1 MKALASNLSVEQS
14 PENLSKLS
22 SKPSSNKGFTLI
34 ESIFTIAIIA
44 IAMTGLIA
52 VWSKSVARSADPYW
66 QTQVAA
72 LGKIYLAQ
80 VSQQDFAKLQD
91 YVSSTN
97 LQPKS
102 LIEHF
107 SQFNVQLSLVNAG
120 ADFNLADKALKKVS
134 IIIKGPAGS
143 EQQFVTYRGD
153 Y

>member
-1 MKALASNLSVEQS
+1 MKALASNVWLKR
-14 PENLSKLS
+14 PTKHLNT
-22 SKPSSNKGFTLI
+22 PSSNQGFTLI

-52 VWSKSVARSADPYW
+52 MWSKSVVRSADPYW

-80 VSQQDFAKLQD
+80 VAQQDFATLQD
-91 YVSSTN
+91 FVDSTN
-97 LQPKS
+97 QKPQS
-102 LIEHF
+102 SISQYAQF
-107 SQFNVQLSLVNAG
+107 SVKLSLNNAG

-134 IIIKGPAGS
+134 ILIKGPAGS

-153 Y
+153 F

>member
-1 MKALASNLSVEQS
+1 MKALASNLSLEGSSIPQ
-14 PENLSKLS
+14 SKLCA
-22 SKPSSNKGFTLI
+22 KHSSNKGFTLI

-52 VWSKSVARSADPYW
+52 VWSKSVVRSADPYW

-72 LGKIYLAQ
+72 LGKIYLDE
-80 VSQQDFAKLQD
+80 VSQQDFSKLSD
-91 YVSSTN
+91 YVANTN

-102 LIEHF
+102 SIERY
-107 SQFNVQLSLVNAG
+107 SQFNVRLTLTNTG

-134 IIIKGPAGS
+134 ILIKGPAGS
-143 EQQFVTYRGD
+143 QQQFVTYRGD